1 MKACKIN
8 TYLMGS
14 KGIFNRISS
23 LLLLLTCALALAAC
37 GGGGDDDGSGNPTVP
52 TDTANVGLI
61 SQCSSDPTSS
71 TPAGSYNVNN
81 PLPIKEYSTTTCNF
95 RLPRNA
101 AIINATSSNLT
112 LRISVGG
119 EESVFPA
126 NNSITLTNGSDAT
139 ATAIPLEGV
148 GGALITNINLTL
160 APMDDEFG
168 EVLLNF
174 TTFHRQN
181 NTVLGTLMY
190 RIKVVEVPELL
201 VFNQTS
207 YDFGS
212 FPTPAVVGTNLGTVS
227 ATNLINPGNSNQI
240 NYTFA
245 TGTPADT
252 TDTLAIDIR
261 TGNITLQQN
270 ITDAANYT
278 FMVTAS
284 QQGAMDSNSG
294 PVSIE
299 FLSQN
304 ASNTLGS
311 ISQCSSNPTSSTPPG
326 SYNINNA
333 LPIDEDS
340 TTTCEFQLPSNA
352 AINSTTPS
360 NLTVN
365 ITVGGQDGASIFPA
379 SSIALTDGSDAT
391 VAPNPLADADG
402 MFITNINL
410 TLTPMADAFGDA
422 MLIFTTYNNL
432 TNTVLGTLS
441 YPINVMP
448 VDDAPNFPDAA
459 YSFATIADGLKG
471 KVLGRVEAT
480 IPADNPNQAD
490 PNYAFAAD
498 NGAADDNFTID
509 ASTGDIALKRSL
521 VPEDAGNYVFNVIAE
536 QAGTAG
542 EGSAEVTI
550 RILNITG
557 DEDGDGFT
565 NAYDAAPNNAA
576 VNVSGTGTPDD
587 PYIISN
593 IYQLQAID
601 GVDHTQK
608 HLSDELSATGG
619 NWLYSPNRTAQLA
632 SSYQLSNDIDAAV
645 TRGWNKGDG
654 TAAGFYPIG
663 DCAGTPCDST
673 TNSDPF
679 TGSLN
684 GAGYAV
690 HNLFINRTENGRVK
704 GAIGLFASAID
715 AQIMN
720 FGLENVNITVT
731 IPDDTEGTSVEIG
744 GLIGVMGAV
753 GGIGTLATNN
763 LNHVYVTGVI
773 QVMDESNYENYPS
786 YAGGLIGMIKRAI
799 NITNSYTIVNIIEGI
814 HQGGLIGENFAKDVI
829 IINSYSLNR
838 IKVIEVRQ
846 AGTTRGGMVGN
857 NLEGISITSSY
868 TVSNVKNSDTVLSL
882 VPFSDR
888 DIIGNASYWFNETDG
903 NIIVPAAGY
912 KDAKGLSAAQLQN
925 CGLDGFP
932 FDGTADEVCEG
943 LFPSGTATDPLWR
956 DRIEDGVTTYW
967 DFAHAN
973 EYPYLTTTPDANDNT
988 LLPTVAEQRC
998 QHNRFF
1004 YDLPCTIGP
1013 ADM

>member
-1 MKACKIN
+1 MKACKFN
-8 TYLMGS
+8 TYLMGN
-14 KGIFNRISS
+14 KGISS

-37 GGGGDDDGSGNPTVP
+37 GGGGDGDGSGNPTVP

-61 SQCSSDPTSS
+61 SQCSSNPTSS

-139 ATAIPLEGV
+139 ATAIPLEDADGM
-148 GGALITNINLTL
+148 LITNINLTL
-160 APMDDEFG
+160 TPIDNEFG

-174 TTFHRQN
+174 TTFHRQDNN

-201 VFNQTS
+201 EFNQTS

-212 FPTPAVVGTNLGTVS
+212 FPTPAVAETTLGTVN
-227 ATNLINPGNSNQI
+227 ATNIINPGNSNQI

-311 ISQCSSNPTSSTPPG
+311 ISQCSSTPLSSTPSG
-326 SYNINNA
+326 SYNVNNA

-360 NLTVN
+360 NLTVS
-365 ITVGGQDGASIFPA
+365 ISVGGMLNIFPA
-379 SSIALTDGSDAT
+379 DNSITLTDGSDAT
-391 VAPNPLADADG
+391 ATAIPLADADG
-402 MFITNINL
+402 MLITNINL
-410 TLTPMADAFGDA
+410 TLTPMADAFGAA

-432 TNTVLGTLS
+432 TNQVLGTLS

-448 VDDAPNFPDAA
+448 VDDAPNFPDAP
-459 YSFATIADGLKG
+459 YSFTTIADGFKG

-490 PNYAFAAD
+490 PNYAFAVD

-509 ASTGDIALKRSL
+509 ATTGDIALKRSL
-521 VPEDAGNYVFNVIAE
+521 VPEDAGNYVFNVIAN
-536 QAGTAG
+536 QTGTAG
-542 EGSAEVTI
+542 EGRAEVTI

-565 NAYDAAPNNAA
+565 NAYDADPYNGTINAT
-576 VNVSGTGTPDD
+576 GTGTPTD

-601 GVDHTQK
+601 GVDHTQT

-619 NWLYSPNRTAQLA
+619 NWLYSPDCTDDQSCRTAQLA

-645 TRGWNKGDG
+645 TRGWNNGR
-654 TAAGFYPIG
+654 GFYPIG
-663 DCAGTPCDST
+663 YED
-673 TNSDPF
+673 NPF
-679 TGSLN
+679 REVLN
-684 GAGYAV
+684 GAGFAV
-690 HNLFINRTENGRVK
+690 HNLFINRTENGGVK
-704 GAIGLFASAID
+704 GAIGLFAFAID

-720 FGLENVNITVT
+720 FGMENVNITVT
-731 IPDDTEGTSVEIG
+731 VPATAGERVETG
-744 GLIGVMGAV
+744 GLIGKIDSPAG
-753 GGIGTLATNN
+753 NN

-773 QVMDESNYENYPS
+773 QVINESGVITF
-786 YAGGLIGMIKRAI
+786 AGGLIGQSVDNI
-799 NITNSYTIVNIIEGI
+799 NITNSYTIVNIIGGTL
-814 HQGGLIGENFAKDVI
+814 QGGLVGQINTRIASI
-829 IINSYSLNR
+829 ITNSYSLNR
-838 IKVIEVRQ
+838 ITPI
-846 AGTTRGGMVGN
+846 
-857 NLEGISITSSY
+857 NLEEGGHALGGLLGQINERMLSITSSY
-868 TVSNVKNSDTVLSL
+868 TVGNVTVSDSVLSL
-882 VPFSDR
+882 VDSSD
-888 DIIGNASYWFNETDG
+888 ISISGNASYWFNEIDG
-903 NIIVPAAGY
+903 NIRVPRAGY
-912 KDAKGLSAAQLQN
+912 KDAKGLSRMQLQN

-932 FDGTADEVCEG
+932 FDGAADEVCEG

-967 DFAHAN
+967 DFAHAD
-973 EYPYLTTTPDANDNT
+973 EYPYLLATDGEGRT

-998 QHNRFF
+998 QHNLFF
-1004 YDLPCTIGP
+1004 YNLPCDVGP

>member
-1 MKACKIN
+1 MKACKFS

-14 KGIFNRISS
+14 KGISNRISS
-23 LLLLLTCALALAAC
+23 LLLLLTCALTLAAC
-37 GGGGDDDGSGNPTVP
+37 GGGGDGDDGSGNPTVP

-61 SQCSSDPTSS
+61 SQCSSNPTSS

-95 RLPRNA
+95 RLPRDA
-101 AIINATSSNLT
+101 AIINATPSNLT

-119 EESVFPA
+119 EESIFPA

-139 ATAIPLEGV
+139 ATAIPLEDADGM
-148 GGALITNINLTL
+148 LITNINLTL
-160 APMDDEFG
+160 TPIDNEFG

-174 TTFHRQN
+174 TTFHRQDNN

-201 VFNQTS
+201 EFNQTS

-212 FPTPAVVGTNLGTVS
+212 FPTPAVAETNLGTVS

-245 TGTPADT
+245 NNTPADT
-252 TDTLAIDIR
+252 IANLTIDRTTGAISPRQDI
-261 TGNITLQQN
+261 TV
-270 ITDAANYT
+270 AANYT

-284 QQGAMDSNSG
+284 QQGAINISSG

-299 FLSQN
+299 FLSQD

-311 ISQCSSNPTSSTPPG
+311 ISQCSSTPTSSTPPD

-365 ITVGGQDGASIFPA
+365 ITVGGTSSIFPA
-379 SSIALTDGSDAT
+379 GSITYDGSDAT

-402 MFITNINL
+402 MLITNINL
-410 TLTPMADAFGDA
+410 TLTPMADASGDA
-422 MLIFTTYNNL
+422 MLIFTTYNSL

-448 VDDAPNFPDAA
+448 VDDAPNFPDAP
-459 YSFATIADGLKG
+459 YSFATIAIGLKG

-480 IPADNPNQAD
+480 IPTDNLNQEVA
-490 PNYAFAAD
+490 PSYAFAAD

-542 EGSAEVTI
+542 EGRTEVTI
-550 RILNITG
+550 TILSIDG

-576 VNVSGTGTPDD
+576 ANVSGTGTPTD

-601 GVDHTQK
+601 GVDHTQTR
-608 HLSDELSATGG
+608 LSDEGSATGG

-684 GAGYAV
+684 GAGFTA

-912 KDAKGLSAAQLQN
+912 KDAKGLNRMQLQN
-925 CGLDGFP
+925 CGLDGFR
-932 FDGTADEVCEG
+932 FDGAADEVCEG
-943 LFPSGTATDPLWR
+943 LFPSGNVTDPLWR
-956 DRIEDGVTTYW
+956 DRTEDGVTTYW

-973 EYPYLTTTPDANDNT
+973 EYPYLLATDGEGRN

-998 QHNRFF
+998 QRNRFF
-1004 YDLPCTIGP
+1004 DDLPCDTGP